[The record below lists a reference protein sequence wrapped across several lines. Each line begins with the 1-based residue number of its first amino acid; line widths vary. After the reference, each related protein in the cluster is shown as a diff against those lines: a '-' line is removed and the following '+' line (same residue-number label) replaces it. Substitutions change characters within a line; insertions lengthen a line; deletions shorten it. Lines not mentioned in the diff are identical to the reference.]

1 MAKFIYKFEPIKNI
15 KRVLEKKVQKDIYLI
30 ELEIIKTNQMLEG
43 LEKEK
48 KYHKEKILQTKNLK
62 ALDLRFHSYYE
73 KFIEEKILTIKKIRE
88 QFEKKKKEKLLEL
101 IQRSKE
107 TKIFE
112 KLEEKYKLNFEK
124 EQNRL
129 EQIEID
135 DIATKKFIRGQAI

>member
-15 KRVLEKKVQKDIYLI
+15 KKVLEKKVQKDISLL
-30 ELEIIKTNQMLEG
+30 ELEIAKTNQMIID

-48 KYHKEKILQTKNLK
+48 KYHKEKLLQSKNLK
-62 ALDLRFHSYYE
+62 AMDLRFHAYYE
-73 KFIEEKILTIKKIRE
+73 KHIEEKIISVKKIRE

-101 IQRSKE
+101 VQRSKE

-112 KLEEKYKLNFEK
+112 KLEEKHKISFDK

-135 DIATKKFIRGQAI
+135 DIATKKFIRGDAL